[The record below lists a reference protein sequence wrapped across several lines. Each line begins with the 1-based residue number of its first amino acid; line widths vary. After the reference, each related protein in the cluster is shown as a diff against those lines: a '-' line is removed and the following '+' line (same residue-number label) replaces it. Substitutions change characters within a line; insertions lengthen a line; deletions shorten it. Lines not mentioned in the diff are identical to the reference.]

1 MSVQVPSQFYN
12 DNMTSVH
19 ATVIGMCFLMNMC
32 DGLSVMIISYTA
44 PSIIKEWHS
53 ESGKF
58 GVVFSAGLT
67 GMALGS
73 IFMSSLADKIGRKS
87 MIIICAAGMG
97 TCITLT
103 AFTHS
108 LSQMVLLRFVS
119 GLFSMLAYTSALAS
133 EYAPNRSKAFWISFV
148 MSGYPIGAVLCGL
161 LSVYLTPVYGWESTF
176 LVSGLLILL
185 TPAFLYLFLHESL
198 AFLFTKQPKNALEKA
213 NRILRKM
220 RLQQLA
226 DLPTIEK
233 RVSKSPLSS
242 LFVKESKR
250 DTALLWIAFFL
261 SFTTLYFLTSWI
273 PKLATDAGISLTIA
287 ILAGLF
293 FNLGA
298 FGGIITQGYL
308 SVRFGL
314 HKVIFIFL
322 ILTALLML
330 FFSGYAG
337 SSQAL
342 ILFSLIGFGIQGG
355 FIGLYAVAAK
365 IYPTEVR
372 TTGIGWAIGLG
383 RLGAIIGPVAGGLM
397 ISKGF
402 TIQQIFLLFSIP
414 LIIAG
419 IFTLLISSETQKP

>member
-1 MSVQVPSQFYN
+1 MPSPFYN
-12 DNMTSVH
+12 EKMTSAH
-19 ATVIGMCFLMNMC
+19 ATVISMCFLMNMC
-32 DGLSVMIISYTA
+32 DGVSVMIISYTA
-44 PSIIKEWHS
+44 PSIIKEWYAD
-53 ESGKF
+53 SGKF
-58 GVVFSAGLT
+58 GIVFSAGLT

-97 TCITLT
+97 TCITMT

-108 LSQMVLLRFVS
+108 LSHLVLLRFIT

-133 EYAPNRSKAFWISFV
+133 EYAPNRSKAFWVSFV

-161 LSVYLTPVYGWESTF
+161 LSVYLTPVYGWESVF
-176 LVSGLLILL
+176 LVSGLFILL

-198 AFLFTKQPKNALEKA
+198 AFLFTKQPINALEKA
-213 NRILRKM
+213 NRILSKM
-220 RLQQLA
+220 KLQQLA
-226 DLPTIEK
+226 DLPPIET
-233 RVSKSPLSS
+233 RISKSQLSS
-242 LFVKESKR
+242 LFGKESKW

-273 PKLATDAGISLTIA
+273 PKLAADAGISLTLA
-287 ILAGLF
+287 ILAGLL

-314 HKVIFIFL
+314 RKVICIFL

-330 FFSGYAG
+330 FFSSYTG

-383 RLGAIIGPVAGGLM
+383 RMGAIIGPVAGGLM
-397 ISKGF
+397 ISKGL
-402 TIQQIFLLFSIP
+402 TIQHIFLLFSIP
-414 LIIAG
+414 LILAG
-419 IFTLLISSETQKP
+419 IITLLISSETQQP